1 MARYVVGVDFGGTHL
16 RAALID
22 DGGKV
27 IKRNKRKTEAH
38 LGPVTVIARI
48 ADAVRDVMVDVP
60 ADEVVGVGVIA
71 PGPSNPYTGVVL
83 KAPNLDG
90 WELIALESAL
100 EQHLGKNVWLGNDAN
115 LAALAEHRYGAGRGY
130 GHLIYVTVSTGIG
143 GGIIINN
150 QMLLGAQ
157 GLAGEIGHMQIIPDG
172 PVCGCGNR
180 GCVEA
185 VASGPNIAR
194 VARERIAH
202 GEDSTLSRLGERLT
216 TEHVVRAAQAGDRV
230 AIDVLEEAGG
240 YIGMAIANLIH
251 IFNPQRIII
260 GGGVSNA
267 GDLLFEP
274 IRKTA
279 KQRTMPVYHG
289 TYDIV
294 LAGLGDDVGLLGAAA
309 LAFTNAEAPDISA

>member
-16 RAALID
+16 RAALINETGEVVHRD
-22 DGGKV
+22 
-27 IKRNKRKTEAH
+27 KRKTEPW
-38 LGPVTVIARI
+38 LGPAAVIAKI
-48 ADAVRDVMVDVP
+48 ADAVRDVSVDVP
-60 ADEVVGVGVIA
+60 DEEVVGVGVIA

-83 KAPNLDG
+83 KAPNLEG

-100 EQHLGKNVWLGNDAN
+100 EQHLGKDVWLGNDAN

-130 GHLIYVTVSTGIG
+130 SHLIYITVSTGIG
-143 GGIIINN
+143 GGVIINN

-157 GLAGEIGHMQIIPDG
+157 GLAAEVGHMQIMPDG
-172 PVCGCGNR
+172 PICGCGNR

-185 VASGPNIAR
+185 FASGPNIAR

-202 GEDSTLSRLGERLT
+202 GEESSLSTLRDKVS
-216 TEHVVRAAQAGDRV
+216 TEQIVKAAQAGDAL
-230 AIDVLEEAGG
+230 AIDVLADAGA
-240 YIGMAIANLIH
+240 YVGMAVANLVH

-267 GDLLFEP
+267 GELLFDP
-274 IRKTA
+274 IRKAA

-289 TYDIV
+289 TFDIV
-294 LAGLGDDVGLLGAAA
+294 PAELGDDVGLLGAAA
-309 LAFTNAEAPDISA
+309 LAFTNATEV

>member
-16 RAALID
+16 RAALINEAGEVVHRD
-22 DGGKV
+22 
-27 IKRNKRKTEAH
+27 KRKTESW
-38 LGPVTVIARI
+38 LGPAAVIAKI
-48 ADAVRDVMVDVP
+48 ADAVRDVIADIP
-60 ADEVVGVGVIA
+60 TDEVLGVGVIA

-90 WELIALESAL
+90 WELIALDAAL
-100 EQHLGKNVWLGNDAN
+100 EQHLGKEVWLGNDAN

-130 GHLIYVTVSTGIG
+130 SHLIYVTVSTGIG
-143 GGIIINN
+143 GGVIINN

-157 GLAGEIGHMQIIPDG
+157 GLAAEVGHMQIMPDG
-172 PVCGCGNR
+172 PLCGCGNH

-194 VARERIAH
+194 VARERIEHGAESSLSPLH
-202 GEDSTLSRLGERLT
+202 GEVS
-216 TEHVVRAAQAGDRV
+216 TEHIVKAAQAGDAL
-230 AIDVLEEAGG
+230 AIDVLADAGG
-240 YIGMAIANLIH
+240 YVGMAIANLIH

-267 GDLLFEP
+267 GEFLFEP
-274 IRKTA
+274 IRKAA

-294 LAGLGDDVGLLGAAA
+294 AAELGDDVGLLGAAA
-309 LAFTNAEAPDISA
+309 LAFMNAGAG

>member
-22 DGGKV
+22 EAGTV
-27 IKRNKRKTEAH
+27 AQRSKRKTEAW
-38 LGPVTVIARI
+38 LGPAAVIARI
-48 ADAVRDVMVDVP
+48 ADAVRDVMVGVP
-60 ADEVVGVGVIA
+60 PEEIVGVGVIA

-100 EQHLGKNVWLGNDAN
+100 EQHLGIDVWLGNDAN

-130 GHLIYVTVSTGIG
+130 SHLIYITVSTGIG
-143 GGIIINN
+143 GGIIIDNK
-150 QMLLGAQ
+150 MLLGAQ
-157 GLAGEIGHMQIIPDG
+157 GLAAEIGHMQIIPDG
-172 PVCGCGNR
+172 PVCGCGNH

-194 VARERIAH
+194 IARQRIAH
-202 GEDSTLSRLGERLT
+202 GAESSLSRLGEKVS
-216 TEHVVRAAQAGDRV
+216 TEQIVKAAQAGDAL
-230 AIDVLEEAGG
+230 AIEVLADAGG
-240 YIGMAIANLIH
+240 YVGMAVANLIH

-274 IRKTA
+274 IRKAA
-279 KQRTMPVYHG
+279 KRRTMPVYHG

-294 LAGLGDDVGLLGAAA
+294 LAELGDDVGLLGAGA
-309 LAFTNAEAPDISA
+309 LAFANAAES